1 MFSTA
6 SGFRL
11 ALLQFGGLPAYG
23 CLWSATA
30 FPTSSLA
37 SSHDRWISRGVLL
50 RTRRPREASGAHWGP
65 WTSFR
70 SPLWKGCSCSL
81 LSRSEP
87 CRPLRC
93 LPICP
98 SLSQARSSTP
108 LSTSWRTPTVY
119 RGVRGLLLVLLP
131 ARLPK
136 EHIGGHL
143 ASRLLRVS
151 FVHG

>member
-1 MFSTA
+1 MVTLFSKA

-98 SLSQARSSTP
+98 SLAGVVFHPSEHFLENSNSLQRRPGSASCAPPGTFAQRTHR
-108 LSTSWRTPTVY
+108 RTPC
-119 RGVRGLLLVLLP
+119 LS
-131 ARLPK
+131 
-136 EHIGGHL
+136 
-143 ASRLLRVS
+143 AS
-151 FVHG
+151 